1 MKTMSVPSVMVK
13 RATHLY
19 RDRPS
24 RGVGAPF
31 GLIGGPAAPVA
42 IVLVMPKV

>member
-19 RDRPS
+19 RDRS
-24 RGVGAPF
+24 ARAAEAPF
-31 GLIGGPAAPVA
+31 GLIGGPAVPVA
-42 IVLVMPKV
+42 VVLVMLKV